1 VIKGLSTLL
10 NKLSQEGVTKLTNK
24 PLKEY
29 IKKVVDNAKSN
40 APTLVTQIRENHTT
54 YYATNVGSTISGGV
68 KNGIGYLDVGDPEG
82 PYLEFG
88 TGKFAKTLLGTY
100 PIEWR
105 IIASEFYKT
114 GKGIT
119 VATPYLY
126 PAIEAN
132 EKVLDQ
138 ELQKMLDKL

>member
-1 VIKGLSTLL
+1 MNS
-10 NKLSQEGVTKLTNK
+10 LSQEGVNKLTNK

-29 IKKVVDNAKSN
+29 IKKVVDDAKSN
-40 APTLVTQIRENHTT
+40 APTLVTQIKDNTT
-54 YYATNVGSTISGGV
+54 IYYSTNVGSTISGGV
-68 KNGIGYLDVGDPEG
+68 KNGIGYLDVSDPEG

-88 TGKFAKTLLGTY
+88 TGKFAKSLLGTY
-100 PIEWR
+100 PVEWR
-105 IIASEFYKT
+105 IIAAEFYET

-132 EKVLDQ
+132 EKILDQ